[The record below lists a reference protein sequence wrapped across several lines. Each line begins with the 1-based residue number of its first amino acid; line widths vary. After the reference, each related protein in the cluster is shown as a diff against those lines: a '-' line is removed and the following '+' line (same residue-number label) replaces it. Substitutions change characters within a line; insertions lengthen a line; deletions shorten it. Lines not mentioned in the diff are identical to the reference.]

1 MVDAGRRM
9 ACSSLDSGTED
20 GMPRAW
26 AFCRGQMPREDGET
40 ERTRRRVGDY
50 SGELWRFASA
60 AAEGWVTV
68 RSTGARNRVRL
79 IGEKSRLDKG
89 MIRNIQ
95 RSGWKVYINSRNMC
109 CILELYTYLSDLSRC

>member
-60 AAEGWVTV
+60 AAEGWVAV

-79 IGEKSRLDKG
+79 IGEKCRLDKG
-89 MIRNIQ
+89 MIQNIAEKWVEGLHKFKKHVLYLRNVDVFI
-95 RSGWKVYINSRNMC
+95 
-109 CILELYTYLSDLSRC
+109 